1 MRNLEKVRNQDE
13 EFLKKNFER
22 NAKNNFRGQKFEKNK
37 DRMNEMRVLIKKF
50 GKKFSRKLVN
60 IEIYKERG

>member
-1 MRNLEKVRNQDE
+1 M
-13 EFLKKNFER
+13 
-22 NAKNNFRGQKFEKNK
+22 KNNFRGQKFEKNK